1 MQQRRLTLT
10 PEPPYDFRLS
20 MEHMASFGTGARV
33 NVFEDGRYSRLLE
46 VEGKLI
52 LAQVQSVGTVEDPC
66 LDVTVHGDEMTD
78 QTLKHVRDT
87 LGWVLG
93 GDTPLREFYAA
104 AERDPVLA
112 PLVEKLYGLKI
123 SQTPTVFEA
132 FVQSIFSQQIATNV
146 ARIIGSLLLENY
158 GSTMSHDGRSYYA
171 FPTPEALL
179 PEGIPGL
186 RAIKLSNRKAEY
198 ILDVAAAIVDGSL
211 DLEGLHNLSDEEAT
225 KRLLAL
231 RGVGPWTAHWLL
243 LRALGRTDA
252 FPAGDLALRRVV
264 AGLYFKGK
272 KLTVAE
278 LEEFSEGWEPWRS
291 LYTSYLF
298 AALRR
303 GLLPGDILNP

>member
-20 MEHMASFGTGARV
+20 MEHMVSFGTGARV

-52 LAQVQSVGTVEDPC
+52 LAQVQSVGTVEDPR
-66 LDVTVHGDEMTD
+66 LDATVHGDEMTD

-132 FVQSIFSQQIATNV
+132 FVKSIFSQQIATNV

-158 GSTMSHDGRSYYA
+158 GSTMSHEGRTYYA

-252 FPAGDLALRRVV
+252 FPAGDLALRRIV

-272 KLTVAE
+272 ELTVAE

>member
-52 LAQVQSVGTVEDPC
+52 LAQVQSVGTVEDPR
-66 LDVTVHGDEMTD
+66 LDATVHGDEMTD

-158 GSTMSHDGRSYYA
+158 GSTMSHEGRTYYA

-179 PEGIPGL
+179 PGGIPGL

-264 AGLYFKGK
+264 AGLYFKGRE
-272 KLTVAE
+272 LTVAE